1 MLPLL
6 QLAAVLH
13 EGACLKFA
21 PIATRYRIQALLD
34 ESVVQSH
41 VVRQQKHGPGGE
53 TVAAAAGVQFKG
65 ITVPLVEKAF
75 IHRDDLIVLS

>member
-13 EGACLKFA
+13 EGPCLKFA
-21 PIATRYRIQALLD
+21 PIATRYRIQGLLD

-41 VVRQQKHGPGGE
+41 VRHG
-53 TVAAAAGVQFKG
+53 
-65 ITVPLVEKAF
+65 
-75 IHRDDLIVLS
+75 RR